1 MICLLSRGLYG
12 ICFNCLVSGGLLRV
26 LFNDLVPGDLKGLF
40 LITWFK
46 GIWRV
51 FLKLD
56 NNRTIERFSIAA
68 AFS

>member
-46 GIWRV
+46 GIWRFF
-51 FLKLD
+51 FL
-56 NNRTIERFSIAA
+56 N
-68 AFS
+68 